1 MSQVEFQ
8 LINDYFRHDSIAFAR
23 DGIELGIGD
32 DAAVIRVPENKSL
45 CMSMDVLLEGVHF
58 PVNADPFLIGQRS
71 LAVNISDLAAMAAE
85 PLCFTLG
92 IALPRVNREWL
103 ESFRDGLALVARRYN
118 CPLVGGDTVA
128 GSGTIAIQVQGL
140 TGRGRSVTRAG
151 ARPGDA
157 IYVTGTLGNGALAL
171 AAQNINVQ
179 FDAAFAPKIEAL
191 SVAEIA
197 YLNNRFYSPEP
208 RVEFALNACHL
219 LHSAIDVSDGLAGDL
234 AHILE
239 ASQCGA
245 VIEAGL
251 LPCAPA
257 LRSAASQAESLA
269 AALYGGD
276 DYELCVTVAQE
287 SAAELE
293 KIAAGLSLQLT
304 RIGEINNSRELLMRQ
319 DSGKLEPLHLQSYS
333 HFRA

>member
-1 MSQVEFQ
+1 MSQIEFQ
-8 LINDYFRHDSIAFAR
+8 LINDYFRHDSLAFAR

-32 DAAVIRVPENKSL
+32 DAAVISVPEKKSL
-45 CMSMDVLLEGVHF
+45 CMSMDVLVEGIHF
-58 PVNADPFLIGQRS
+58 PANADPFLIGQRC

-92 IALPRVNREWL
+92 IALPRADRDWL
-103 ESFRDGLALVARRYN
+103 EKFRDGLALVARRYN

-140 TGRGRSVTRAG
+140 TRRGRSVTRAG
-151 ARPGDA
+151 ARPGDV

-171 AAQNINVQ
+171 AAQEIEVQ
-179 FDAAFAPKIEAL
+179 FDSAFAPRIELL
-191 SVAEIA
+191 SETDLA
-197 YLNNRFYSPEP
+197 YLNTRFYSPEP

-239 ASQCGA
+239 ASECGA
-245 VIEAGL
+245 IIEADL
-251 LPCAPA
+251 LPYAPA
-257 LRSAASQAESLA
+257 LRRAASPAECLA

-276 DYELCVTVAQE
+276 DYELCVTVAEE
-287 SAAELE
+287 SAPELE
-293 KIAAGLSLQLT
+293 TIAAGLSLQLT
-304 RIGEINNSRELLMRQ
+304 RIGEINSSHKLLLRQ
-319 DSGKLEPLHLQSYS
+319 DTGKLEPVRHRSYS
-333 HFRA
+333 HFQA

>member
-1 MSQVEFQ
+1 MSQIEFQ
-8 LINDYFRHDSIAFAR
+8 LINDYFRHDSLAFAR

-32 DAAVIRVPENKSL
+32 DAAVISVPEKKSL
-45 CMSMDVLLEGVHF
+45 CMSMDVLVEGIHF
-58 PVNADPFLIGQRS
+58 PANADPFLIGQRC

-92 IALPRVNREWL
+92 IALPRADRDWL
-103 ESFRDGLALVARRYN
+103 QGFRDGLALVARRHN

-157 IYVTGTLGNGALAL
+157 VYVTGTLGNGALAL
-171 AAQNINVQ
+171 AAQNIDVH
-179 FDAAFAPKIEAL
+179 FDVAFAPKIETL
-191 SVAEIA
+191 SEADIA
-197 YLNNRFYSPEP
+197 YLNTRFYSPEP

-239 ASQCGA
+239 ASKCGA
-245 VIEAGL
+245 IIKADL
-251 LPCAPA
+251 LPYAPA
-257 LRSAASQAESLA
+257 LRRAASPAECLA

-276 DYELCVTVAQE
+276 DYELCVTVAEE
-287 SAAELE
+287 SAPELE
-293 KIAAGLSLQLT
+293 TIAAGLSLQLT
-304 RIGEINNSRELLMRQ
+304 RIGEINSSHELLLRQ
-319 DSGKLEPLHLQSYS
+319 DSGKLEPVRHRSYS
-333 HFRA
+333 HFQA